1 MPWICSP
8 GKRTISI
15 KKSWFDKTRFIRVR
29 PRLKLELMEIFS
41 FVEKA
46 WSLSY
51 YIKQEI
57 MMVDKKTVNAIVVK
71 YQKPDLKR
79 CIWQMINSFVPYL
92 ISWYI
97 MVLSL
102 SVSYWLTLVLAIPA
116 AGFLIRIFIIFHD
129 CGHGS
134 FFKSSRANHFWGT
147 ITGILTFTPY
157 YEWRHSHA
165 VHHATAGDLD
175 KVGPGSVLTLTV
187 EEYKNASNWR
197 KIKYRIY
204 RNPLIMFT
212 IGALFNFL
220 VLHRFTS
227 SISTRKDRQSVHLT
241 NLAVLVLAVLLSIL
255 MGFKVFLLVQLPII
269 AFAST
274 FGVWLFYLQHQFEGV
289 YWARHDKWN
298 RIDAALKGSSL
309 YKLPKVLQWFS
320 GNIGFHHIH
329 HLNPLIPNYYLE
341 KCHNENPIFHDV
353 KALTLVSAFK
363 CFFLRLY
370 DEAAGK
376 LVGYP

>member
-1 MPWICSP
+1 
-8 GKRTISI
+8 
-15 KKSWFDKTRFIRVR
+15 
-29 PRLKLELMEIFS
+29 
-41 FVEKA
+41 
-46 WSLSY
+46 
-51 YIKQEI
+51 
-57 MMVDKKTVNAIVVK
+57 MV
-71 YQKPDLKR
+71 
-79 CIWQMINSFVPYL
+79 NSFVPYL
-92 ISWYI
+92 LSWYL

-102 SVSYWLTLVLAIPA
+102 SISYWLTLVLAIPA
-116 AGFLIRIFIIFHD
+116 AGFLIRIFIISHD

-134 FFKSSRANHFWGT
+134 FFKSSKANHFWGT

-157 YEWRHSHA
+157 FEWRHSHA
-165 VHHATAGDLD
+165 IHHATAGDLD

-187 EEYKNASNWR
+187 EEYKNASTWA

-212 IGALFNFL
+212 IGALLNFL

-227 SISTRKDRQSVHLT
+227 SISTGKDRQNVYLT
-241 NLAVLVLAVLLSIL
+241 NFAVLGIAVFLSLL
-255 MGFKVFLLVQLPII
+255 MGFKAFLLVQLPILAI
-269 AFAST
+269 AST

-298 RIDAALKGSSL
+298 RVDAALKGSSY

-329 HLNPLIPNYYLE
+329 HLSPLIPNYYLE
-341 KCHNENPIFHDV
+341 KCHNENPVFQDI
-353 KALTLVSAFK
+353 KPLTLFSASKSFS
-363 CFFLRLY
+363 LRLY

-376 LVGYP
+376 IVGYP